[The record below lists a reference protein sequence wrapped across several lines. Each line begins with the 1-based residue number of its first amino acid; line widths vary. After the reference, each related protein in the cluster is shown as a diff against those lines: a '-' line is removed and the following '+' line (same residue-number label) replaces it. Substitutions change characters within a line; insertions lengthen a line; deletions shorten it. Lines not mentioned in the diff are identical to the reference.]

1 MSQLF
6 KRITIL
12 LMLSICAALGAQ
24 AADSIAPDEIIRRV
38 ADDVVSA
45 LKADKDIQAG
55 DRKKAYA
62 LIDSKVIPHFDFVR
76 MTRLAMGRNWRDA
89 TPEQQKQLTDGFRDL
104 LVRTYSTSLTQFK
117 NQTIQVKNVDSRPD
131 ESDVLVHTLI
141 IPSGGQNI
149 PVDYNLERVPDGWL
163 VFDIKVDG
171 VSLVTNY
178 RNEFSDVVHRSG
190 IDGLIKVLEDKRR
203 LAAKQ

>member
-1 MSQLF
+1 MSQFF
-6 KRITIL
+6 KYITIL
-12 LMLSICAALGAQ
+12 LMLGICAGLGAQ

-62 LIDSKVIPHFDFVR
+62 LIDAKVIPHFDFVR

>member
-1 MSQLF
+1 MSNHF
-6 KRITIL
+6 KRIIIL
-12 LMLSICAALGAQ
+12 LMFGICVALGAQ
-24 AADSIAPDEIIRRV
+24 AADLIAPDETIRRV
-38 ADDVVSA
+38 ADDVVNT

-62 LIDSKVIPHFDFVR
+62 LIDTKVIPHFDFVR

-141 IPSGGQNI
+141 I
-149 PVDYNLERVPDGWL
+149 
-163 VFDIKVDG
+163 
-171 VSLVTNY
+171 
-178 RNEFSDVVHRSG
+178 
-190 IDGLIKVLEDKRR
+190 
-203 LAAKQ
+203 